1 MTQAAQS
8 HIMKSDMG
16 LRHVSG
22 RTGGTEAN
30 LIGVEKT
37 HNAV

>member
-1 MTQAAQS
+1 MTQTAQS

-22 RTGGTEAN
+22 RAGGTEAN
-30 LIGVEKT
+30 LIGIEQT
-37 HNAV
+37 HDAT